1 MSEAKPK
8 PFLSLELRCGS
19 GGFSG
24 CGSSLFIEL
33 PQQPERFSDLPLKLV
48 DLATAWTAAHKAHH
62 QEPKK

>member
-33 PQQPERFSDLPLKLV
+33 PQQPERFSDLPLNGEDRSSRARV
-48 DLATAWTAAHKAHH
+48 YR
-62 QEPKK
+62 